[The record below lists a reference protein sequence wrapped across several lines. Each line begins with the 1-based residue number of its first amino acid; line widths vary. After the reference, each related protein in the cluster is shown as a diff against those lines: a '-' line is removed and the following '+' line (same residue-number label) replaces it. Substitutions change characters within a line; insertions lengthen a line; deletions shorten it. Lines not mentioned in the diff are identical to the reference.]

1 MLFKQKN
8 KINREM
14 VNGDSNENGI
24 KINRSN

>member
-1 MLFKQKN
+1 MIHKQKN

>member
-1 MLFKQKN
+1 MILKQKN